1 MTVNSRYSSII
12 FLHIFLFEVRFY
24 ELGISYQATDFK
36 QILSHIPL
44 FFELLAGITTVFV
57 VNLFMILMIGY

>member
-1 MTVNSRYSSII
+1 MIVNGRYSSIL

-36 QILSHIPL
+36 QILPHIPL
-44 FFELLAGITTVFV
+44 FFELLTGITTAFV